1 MPLIEEF
8 PVDKPLVIGTENLLK
23 ISLHGSSRL
32 HLLYSVSSKKRGMLF
47 CLIIFDLRRL
57 LFSSFPNDTF
67 PWRREVPRSCFD
79 GIIWNRR
86 KRAKL
91 SDRSYD
97 LVPEYPFLRQTGKVT
112 LETFGL
118 LTGLRN
124 FLAPETHQ
132 SRTKKI
138 HVFFFILKSCN
149 LLQRPNELGFHEGQT
164 EKVYQ

>member
-1 MPLIEEF
+1 MPLIEKF
-8 PVDKPLVIGTENLLK
+8 PVDKSLVIGTEKLLK
-23 ISLHGSSRL
+23 ILSQGSSRL

-47 CLIIFDLRRL
+47 CLMIFDLRCL

-91 SDRSYD
+91 SGRSHD

-124 FLAPETHQ
+124 FLAPETITNFAPKRYMYSFSFLSHAIYYRDQ
-132 SRTKKI
+132 MS
-138 HVFFFILKSCN
+138 
-149 LLQRPNELGFHEGQT
+149 LGFNEGQ
-164 EKVYQ
+164 KVYQ

>member
-1 MPLIEEF
+1 M
-8 PVDKPLVIGTENLLK
+8 
-23 ISLHGSSRL
+23 
-32 HLLYSVSSKKRGMLF
+32 
-47 CLIIFDLRRL
+47 IFDLRRL

-67 PWRREVPRSCFD
+67 PWRREVPRLCFD

-118 LTGLRN
+118 WTGLRN
-124 FLAPETHQ
+124 FLAPETISNFAPKRYMYSFSFVQ
-132 SRTKKI
+132 SITETKWAWVSTKDKRYI
-138 HVFFFILKSCN
+138 SSLPSFLAVVRAGKSSHSNVFHSPASTFGVIIYTYSTTFVKCPEMK
-149 LLQRPNELGFHEGQT
+149 LQ
-164 EKVYQ
+164 